1 MKCGYC
7 GKTIRDSAAFC
18 RYCGHSLDGLPSGG
32 EGAPPV
38 KSRYL
43 PALLTLIIILAAL
56 AAGGLRL
63 VVPVMPMTLPA
74 SPSDLRQTSSASAR
88 DYQALVGKWKCTD
101 PAAAGYTASDYG
113 IDVSIV
119 LTVME
124 DGSCGLRYRLTD
136 TGVKALQL
144 DLSGTFAAD
153 QQVVTFRPDLS
164 LLDGQS
170 LGRYFL
176 RHGKELPFAYTVKD
190 DVLTLTDGYGEQT
203 KWTRVSTA

>member
-18 RYCGHSLDGLPSGG
+18 RYCGHRLDGVPSG
-32 EGAPPV
+32 EKAAPSV

-56 AAGGLRL
+56 TAGSLRL
-63 VVPVMPMTLPA
+63 LVPVMPVTDAA
-74 SPSDLRQTSSASAR
+74 SPSDLRQTASEGVR
-88 DYQALVGKWKCTD
+88 EYQALVGRWKCTD

-119 LTVME
+119 LDVRE
-124 DGSCGLRYRLTD
+124 EGSCELRYRLTD
-136 TGVKALQL
+136 TGVKAVQL

-153 QQVVTFRPDLS
+153 RQTVTFTPDFSPLEGKS
-164 LLDGQS
+164 P
-170 LGRYFL
+170 GRYFL
-176 RHGKELPFAYTVKD
+176 RRGRELPFAYAVQGD
-190 DVLTLTDGYGEQT
+190 ELTLTDGYGVKT
-203 KWTRVSTA
+203 KWSRVTTA